1 VLFLGAGGVVLL
13 GSPRHRSF
21 YSELSRPPGPRA
33 ASATP
38 AGPSTTA
45 QVGPPRTRGAP
56 GPPGPL
62 RVPSPDPSGRVR
74 IPVADLVP
82 ARLPASGT
90 PLGWE
95 VAAFAGTDPSVEL
108 VRTDGRVAVRLR
120 SAGNSFA
127 LHRDLVLDLRQYPV
141 LSWSWKVSR
150 LPAGG
155 DIRVPERDDQ
165 AAQVYVVFPRW
176 PSPRTSSDVIGYVWD
191 TRAPVGTRLTHP
203 KASNVRIIV
212 VESGPERLDQ
222 WLRQHRDVGEDYRAL
237 FGRQPPRA
245 GKLGL
250 MIDSNDTRSEAEALF
265 GELAFSR
272 PDAASHIEIPTT
284 MLR

>member
-1 VLFLGAGGVVLL
+1 MLGAGGVVLL

-21 YSELSRPPGPRA
+21 YSELSRTPGPRA

-38 AGPSTTA
+38 AASSTMA
-45 QVGPPRTRGAP
+45 QVGPPRVRGAP
-56 GPPGPL
+56 GAPGPL

-74 IPVADLVP
+74 VPVADLIP
-82 ARLPASGT
+82 TRLPASGT

-95 VAAFAGTDPSVEL
+95 VAAFAGAEPSIEL
-108 VRTDGRVAVRLR
+108 VRTDGRMAVRLR
-120 SAGNSFA
+120 SERNSFA

-141 LSWSWKVSR
+141 LSWSWKVSQ

-155 DIRVPERDDQ
+155 DVRVPGRDDQ

-176 PSPRTSSDVIGYVWD
+176 PSPRTSSDVVGYVWD
-191 TRAPVGTRLTHP
+191 TRAPIGTRLTHT
-203 KASNVRIIV
+203 KAPNVRIIV
-212 VESGPERLDQ
+212 VESGPQRLDQ
-222 WLRQHRDVGEDYRAL
+222 WFRQQRNVAEDYRAL

-245 GKLGL
+245 GMLGL
-250 MIDSNDTRSEAEALF
+250 MIDSNDTLSEAEALF